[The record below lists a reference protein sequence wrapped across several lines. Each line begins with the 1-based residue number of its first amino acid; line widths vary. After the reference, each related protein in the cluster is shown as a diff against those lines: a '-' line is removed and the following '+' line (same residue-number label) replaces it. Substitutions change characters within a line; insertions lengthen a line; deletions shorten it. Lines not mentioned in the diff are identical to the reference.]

1 MRNGTHVVHAM
12 KNKKLKSKSKIYLV
26 QLLIN
31 PKIRSELKKAR
42 ILKKLA
48 QMLNVGIKEFNQSK
62 M

>member
-1 MRNGTHVVHAM
+1 M